1 MTILQSAQGLSPL
14 RLAKPFTSMQR
25 LPIALAK
32 AYGSVPTLITSSRL
46 PMERSMGCC
55 FATHLNRWGRSVQE
69 WFGTAEAGFSML
81 TVIWAIDRIF
91 QTRLPFRR
99 L

>member
-32 AYGSVPTLITSSRL
+32 AYGGPNAYYIKQITDGKIDGVLLRNS
-46 PMERSMGCC
+46 PEQVGAIGPGMVW
-55 FATHLNRWGRSVQE
+55 NRGS
-69 WFGTAEAGFSML
+69 WFLYANGYLGH
-81 TVIWAIDRIF
+81 
-91 QTRLPFRR
+91 
-99 L
+99 